1 MKQKLLLFIALSSI
15 FVLDACSSEPPTDDD
30 LVLFDE
36 KPDQAAGLP
45 DQFDIEDDKTYHLVI
60 NDGTCKKHEG
70 AHDDP
75 SVTLIMNSETL
86 QGIVSGETDGM
97 QAFMAG
103 QLRAEGDMMLATK
116 LGELFKMG

>member
-1 MKQKLLLFIALSSI
+1 MSTAQIFDKLEKNFNA
-15 FVLDACSSEPPTDDD
+15 DA
-30 LVLFDE
+30 
-36 KPDQAAGLP
+36 AAGL
-45 DQFDIEDDKTYHLVI
+45 DLVFQFDIEDDQTYHLVI
-60 NDGTCKKHEG
+60 KDGTCTLSEG
-70 AHDDP
+70 AHEDP

-116 LGELFKMG
+116 LGELFDMG

>member
-1 MKQKLLLFIALSSI
+1 MSVKNTFEQL
-15 FVLDACSSEPPTDDD
+15 
-30 LVLFDE
+30 E
-36 KPDQAAGLP
+36 KNFNPEAAAGL
-45 DQFDIEDDKTYHLVI
+45 DLVFQFDIEDDQTYHLVI
-60 NDGTCKKHEG
+60 KDGTCQLVEG
-70 AHDDP
+70 AHEDP

-116 LGELFKMG
+116 LGELFSR